1 MLKAAFDKEADMN
14 RSRWIEASA
23 VVLALVLGLANAGKA
38 QSSFKFVISSLE
50 DERRFLAMAMAITE
64 AARATEAQNSQSK
77 ATQAFDRL
85 KTMAGRWEAQMA
97 DGKVQVD
104 YQLLAGGSVLVAQ
117 ERVPSFPE
125 MMTVYHLDGDR
136 LVLTHYC
143 GAGNQ
148 PHMQAEPFDP
158 ASKELRFTFVSAT
171 NLTHP
176 GAGHMHSAVFRF
188 NGPDD
193 VVEEWGWYQNGKVGF
208 REPLNF
214 HRVK

>member
-1 MLKAAFDKEADMN
+1 MN
-14 RSRWIEASA
+14 RSRWIKASA
-23 VVLALVLGLANAGKA
+23 VVLVLVLVLVNAGKA
-38 QSSFKFVISSLE
+38 QASFKFVVSTLR
-50 DERRFLAMAMAITE
+50 DERNFLTMAMAITE
-64 AARATEAQNSQSK
+64 AARTTEVQNSQSK
-77 ATQAFDRL
+77 AAQAFERL
-85 KTMAGRWEAQMA
+85 KTMAGQWEAQMPA
-97 DGKVQVD
+97 GKIEVN
-104 YQLLAGGSVLVAQ
+104 YELLAGGSVLVAQ
-117 ERVPSFPE
+117 EKVPRFPR

-158 ASKELRFTFVSAT
+158 KGSELRFAFVGAT
-171 NLTHP
+171 NLAHP

-193 VVEEWGWYQNGKVGF
+193 VTEEWTWYQNGKKELH
-208 REPLNF
+208 EPLSF